1 MSAAQLTRRSLL
13 GAALALP
20 VLPAIAREQRYRLF
34 DSHLHFFTSDIARY
48 PIDPRGARE
57 PEAVMRARIMEHP
70 GTPETVFPM
79 WEKVGVVAGAGVQYS
94 GAYKTDNSYLLD
106 LADRYSDKIRA
117 EILIDGRDPA
127 SDDRL
132 LEMARTRRVSALR
145 LTGYVTG
152 PDGLAWFDSAAAH
165 EVWAAS
171 ETLGVPVGVTF
182 LPPKGMTA
190 PLTAIKALATRYPRC
205 TVLLE
210 HMGRLVDGDLSPAHL
225 ALGEHRNVHFKLTTN
240 VIDELKTDGKSTTA
254 FVRRIVDLYGA
265 DRLMWGSD
273 FGNTLRP
280 YPDMVADA
288 IGATTALTPNERQR
302 LLHDNGAAMFN
313 RHLRRPN

>member
-1 MSAAQLTRRSLL
+1 MSAAQLTRRLLL

-20 VLPAIAREQRYRLF
+20 VLPAMARERRHRLF

-57 PEAVMRARIMEHP
+57 PEAVMRARVMDHL
-70 GTPETVFPM
+70 GTPATVFPM
-79 WEKVGVVAGAGVQYS
+79 WERPGVVAGAGVQYS

-106 LADRYSDKIRA
+106 LADRYPDKIRA
-117 EILIDGRDPA
+117 EIIIDGRDPA
-127 SDDRL
+127 SDDRWL
-132 LEMARTRRVSALR
+132 AMGRTRRVSALR

-152 PDGLAWFDSAAAH
+152 PDGLAWFDSAAAR
-165 EVWAAS
+165 EVWTAAEQLS
-171 ETLGVPVGVTF
+171 VPVGITF
-182 LPPKGMTA
+182 LPPKGLTA
-190 PLTAIKALATRYPRC
+190 PLTTIKTLATGYPGC

-225 ALGEHRNVHFKLTTN
+225 ALSEHRNVHFKLTTN
-240 VIDELKTDGKSTTA
+240 VIDELKAGGKSTAA

-265 DRLMWGSD
+265 DRLMWRSD

-280 YPDMVADA
+280 YPEMVADA
-288 IGATTALTPNERQR
+288 IAATAKLATNERQR
-302 LLHDNGAAMFN
+302 LLHDNGAAMFH
-313 RHLRRPN
+313 RHSR